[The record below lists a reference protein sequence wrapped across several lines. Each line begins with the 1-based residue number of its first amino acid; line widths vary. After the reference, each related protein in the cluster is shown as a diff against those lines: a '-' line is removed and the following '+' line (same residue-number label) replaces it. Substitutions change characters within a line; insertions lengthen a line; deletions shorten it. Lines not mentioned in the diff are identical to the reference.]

1 MSKRIDIELT
11 SNRGDGTWTWR
22 AAGAKTPKGTLN
34 GAILDAGAKTGDTLK
49 VEAEFD
55 LDGVEILSLV
65 KTKEKSVRGNI
76 LEILGSEKEFQ
87 PVTQKLADKS
97 KDRKPKRDGDRKP
110 RRDGD
115 KRPPREGAEGEKSGD
130 RRPRRPSFTAPPELP
145 KRPAAKRLKPKR
157 VHRAAV
163 LDTLP
168 VEQRGVAE
176 RALTGGIKAVRDA
189 VKEQNEQLKKEGKP
203 LVPAEGLISMAQELL
218 PKLRVAEW
226 LDKAEAAKADIE
238 LLDLRD
244 LRQVVVG
251 ADDPMV
257 VRDETTRAL
266 ATELKAALKTRQE
279 FEQTRWLEDI
289 KSALAVSRVIRA
301 LKISSE
307 PPKAGQPFP
316 ADLGAQLAAAAS
328 ASLSSETAPD
338 RFSAVLEAIAFS
350 PVRGQVKL
358 AAVPPTPNEAM
369 LSTVK
374 RVAPLVPQ
382 IASMFGITVTPGAN
396 SPRPLRPTRPVRPKG
411 KPAPTKAP
419 QAPAA
424 PEVVAAPEV
433 ATAPEVAAAP
443 EAPSTSE

>member
-34 GAILDAGAKTGDTLK
+34 GAILDAGAKTGDTLR

-419 QAPAA
+419 QAPAT
-424 PEVVAAPEV
+424 PEVV
-433 ATAPEVAAAP
+433 AAP

>member
-34 GAILDAGAKTGDTLK
+34 GSILDAGAKTGDTLK

-65 KTKEKSVRGNI
+65 KTKEKAVRGDLLQI
-76 LEILGSEKEFQ
+76 IGSEKEFQ

-257 VRDETTRAL
+257 VRDETTRSL

-316 ADLGAQLAAAAS
+316 ADLGAKLATAAS
-328 ASLSSETAPD
+328 ASLASETAPD

-358 AAVPPTPNEAM
+358 AAAPPTTNEAM

-382 IASMFGITVTPGAN
+382 IASVFGITVTPGAN

-411 KPAPTKAP
+411 KPAPAKGP
-419 QAPAA
+419 QATTAPAA
-424 PEVVAAPEV
+424 PATPAASATPE
-433 ATAPEVAAAP
+433 AAGTT

>member
-419 QAPAA
+419 QVPAS
-424 PEVVAAPEV
+424 PEVV
-433 ATAPEVAAAP
+433 AAP